1 MAKSGAERPPAPA
14 ASSVGEP
21 TYLELGVGDAAA
33 ARRFYGELL
42 GWQPSGTSGNGS
54 LDTSTLAVGMHGDD
68 PAPGFLVF
76 LGVEDL
82 DASLLVL
89 DRLGGTSDGTVHEAT
104 GFGRYAICVDDQGVR
119 FGLHQ
124 PES

>member
-1 MAKSGAERPPAPA
+1 MA
-14 ASSVGEP
+14 GEP
-21 TYLELGVGDAAA
+21 TYLELGVPDTAA

-42 GWQPSGTSGNGS
+42 GWEPSGDSGNGS
-54 LDTSTLAVGMHGDD
+54 LDTATLAVGMHGDD
-68 PAPGFLVF
+68 PSPGFLVF

-82 DASLLVL
+82 EASLTVL
-89 DRLGGTSDGTVHEAT
+89 ERLGGSSDGEVHEAP

-124 PES
+124 PEPS